1 MRSKNNLPSKPKK
14 KKPVL
19 SNKQNIRLGGL
30 IAVLCDREPYP
41 NILKDLEEGG
51 FITYSEGK
59 ISLTEGG
66 NREIDRLCTLSGLM
80 VAREAIINQPV

>member
-1 MRSKNNLPSKPKK
+1 MKSKNNSQSKLKK

-41 NILKDLEEGG
+41 NIIKDLEEGG

-80 VAREAIINQPV
+80 VARESIKNQPA